1 MPEANS
7 EKLVIWIPIIHDQ
20 ADLGSMST
28 TVKDFLVKKIGKEKW
43 DKRRLEVSR
52 FWERTR
58 NKILEMASDFSN
70 FRLFQDGLP
79 ICGKEPQIVNDLA
92 KSGSTNNKLLL
103 ELMEKG
109 ARLTGTESASLLIEE
124 YQLTRLAF
132 SNLGEENPDF
142 VRNREETAKR
152 LLEKRDEFIARRIEE
167 TLLPGE
173 TGLVFL
179 GALHSLKGKL
189 PESIRVI
196 KLNEIIGQKPIG
208 AQA

>member
-1 MPEANS
+1 
-7 EKLVIWIPIIHDQ
+7 
-20 ADLGSMST
+20 
-28 TVKDFLVKKIGKEKW
+28 
-43 DKRRLEVSR
+43 
-52 FWERTR
+52 
-58 NKILEMASDFSN
+58 MASDFSN